1 MLNRPV
7 NSTLIA
13 LLYPLFAL
21 FIVALSSCGTIEPNA
36 VAQPARNQ
44 PLQKQPAAEVT
55 AKDLIAKA
63 QQKKSPERDHLLLQA
78 AQLSQGKA
86 DRVRNLLNEI
96 DSTKLSEPAFA
107 TYSELQASVELNSGN
122 LDGARRIL
130 TNQRL
135 ERQLNALDVE
145 QEARL
150 REARAQVFERSGQLS
165 DSVSE
170 RIGLSALLTDSSATN
185 LNQEAL
191 WRTLL
196 SMPLGELQNQ
206 AARSG
211 GIAQGW
217 YSLAALSKNNTQDL
231 EGQQAQ
237 LSQWLKQWK
246 NHPANGNLP
255 KDLSLLQH
263 MINQQPKNIALLLP
277 LQGRLGEAGAAVSDG
292 FFAAYY
298 QAISTSANTSSG
310 QRQVPVIRQYD
321 TSKGAMIAY
330 QQALAEGADIII
342 GPLDKEDV
350 NQISRAT
357 PFSVP
362 LLSLNYV
369 SLSDPQPKP
378 ESKPAPANFYQFGLA
393 VEDEA
398 RQVARQAIQDGHKSA
413 LVVAPKQEVSERSVQ
428 AFNDEWLK
436 LGGTLVNR
444 IVFTDQA
451 FFSEALRSTLL
462 VDDSSARMTQL
473 KQQLGTKFEF
483 TPRRR
488 EDIDMIFL
496 AVTPSQGRLIKPTL
510 AFHYASAIPVYATST
525 IYSGEV
531 DAANNEDLNG
541 VLFSTIPWLFDNNN
555 PEKQAIAQHTKSSAV
570 YSRLHALGADAFH
583 LYARLPQMQQAPQMR
598 LYGATGSLHLLAD
611 GRIEREQVWARF
623 HEGVAQ
629 PMVTVV
635 NSDAST
641 ESK

>member
-13 LLYPLFAL
+13 LLA
-21 FIVALSSCGTIEPNA
+21 VALCSCATIH
-36 VAQPARNQ
+36 QPEVKSQ
-44 PLQKQPAAEVT
+44 PLSNKHLQKSPAADLT
-55 AKDLIAKA
+55 GKDLLAKA
-63 QQKKSPERDHLLLQA
+63 QQTKSPERETLLLQA
-78 AQLSQGKA
+78 AQVFLAQGKTDKA
-86 DRVRNLLNEI
+86 RNLINDIAPE
-96 DSTKLSEPAFA
+96 KCSEPAFA
-107 TYSELQASVELNSGN
+107 TYSELQANFELNSGN
-122 LDGARRIL
+122 LDAARRIL
-130 TNQRL
+130 TNHRL
-135 ERQLNALDVE
+135 ERQLNALELE
-145 QEARL
+145 QEVRL
-150 REARAQVFERSGQLS
+150 REARAQVFERSGQLA
-165 DSVSE
+165 DSVNE
-170 RIGLSALLTDSSATN
+170 RIGLSAILPDNSATN
-185 LNQEAL
+185 RNQEAL

-196 SMPLGELQNQ
+196 SMPLSDLQSR
-206 AARSG
+206 ATHSG

-231 EGQQAQ
+231 TGQQAQ
-237 LSQWLKQWK
+237 LSLWLKQWK

-255 KDLSLLQH
+255 QDLSLLQQL
-263 MINQQPKNIALLLP
+263 INQQPKSIALLLP

-298 QAISTSANTSSG
+298 HSINSSNPSGG
-310 QRQVPVIRQYD
+310 QRQVPVVRQYD
-321 TSKGAMIAY
+321 TSKGAMAAY

-350 NQISRAT
+350 NQISRAA
-357 PFSVP
+357 PFTVP

-369 SLSDPQPKP
+369 SLADAPSQ
-378 ESKPAPANFYQFGLA
+378 SAPANFFQFGLA

-398 RQVARQAIQDGHKSA
+398 RQVARQAIQDGHRRA
-413 LVVAPKQEVSERSVQ
+413 LVIAPKQDVSERSAQ
-428 AFNDEWLK
+428 AFNEEWQK
-436 LGGTLVNR
+436 LGGTLVSR
-444 IVFTDQA
+444 IVFSDQD
-451 FFSEALRSTLL
+451 FFSEAIRSSLL
-462 VDDSSARMTQL
+462 LDESSARMTLL

-488 EDIDMIFL
+488 DDIDMVFI

-510 AFHYASAIPVYATST
+510 AFHYANTIPVYATST

-555 PEKQAIAQHTKSSAV
+555 PEKQAIAQHSKSSAV

-583 LYARLPQMQQAPQMR
+583 LYARLPQLQQAPQMR

-623 HEGVAQ
+623 QEGIARPSATLVNSG
-629 PMVTVV
+629 TGV
-635 NSDAST
+635 NSDETIQSQ
-641 ESK
+641 